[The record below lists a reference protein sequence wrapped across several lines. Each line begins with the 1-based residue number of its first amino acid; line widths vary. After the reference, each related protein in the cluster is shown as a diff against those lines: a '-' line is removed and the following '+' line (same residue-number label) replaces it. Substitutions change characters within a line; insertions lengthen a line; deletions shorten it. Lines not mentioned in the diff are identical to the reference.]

1 MMKRWEDFRATHPS
15 HVVVDDDERAR
26 AGETLC
32 RSKGGIAWEILT
44 DVALVNGDGA

>member
-15 HVVVDDDERAR
+15 HVVVDDDERS
-26 AGETLC
+26 GETFSW
-32 RSKGGIAWEILT
+32 SKGGIAWETLT